1 MNLSDNLS
9 KLKFAFI
16 TINYHPTDIDS
27 FNVFFNSIFLPYI
40 KGAEIYC
47 CSTEYD
53 GTAQRHLHCVL
64 GYTSKFAPSVDRIKQ
79 RLSGKK
85 ILAKLDKIY
94 NTKDENAFEFEPIA
108 KEDTF
113 EIYKTTGY
121 CMKCSPEHLYTNML
135 KEDQDACYKA
145 YLYSESKPIAPIN
158 HQIEHKQVSKG
169 NLLSYMYDSYVKG
182 DFTPS
187 EIPVLESY
195 MIQHCKLSFVNI
207 SQNQK
212 CQALRELS
220 LRLSENKNE
229 YVKYKT
235 DGYENIDDIKD
246 IENYYIQYIN
256 PRSEMAKEILYL
268 RRKIVEL
275 EKS

>member
-1 MNLSDNLS
+1 MNLSTNLS

-40 KGAEIYC
+40 KGAEIYN
-47 CSTEYD
+47 CSTEFD

-64 GYTSKFAPSVDRIKQ
+64 GYTSKFAPSIDRIRQ

-94 NTKDENAFEFEPIA
+94 NTKDENAFKFDYLDNS
-108 KEDTF
+108 DTF
-113 EIYKTTGY
+113 EIYKTIGY
-121 CMKCSPEHLYTNML
+121 CFKSGAEYIYTNMI
-135 KEDQDACYKA
+135 KEDVDATYKA

-158 HQIEHKQVSKG
+158 HNIEHKQLSKG

-182 DFTPS
+182 DFTVS
-187 EIPVLESY
+187 DIPVLESY

-212 CQALRELS
+212 CQALRELN

-246 IENYYIQYIN
+246 IEDHYFQYIN
-256 PRSEMAKEILYL
+256 PRAEMAKEILYL
-268 RRKIVEL
+268 RRKVVEL
-275 EKS
+275 EKL